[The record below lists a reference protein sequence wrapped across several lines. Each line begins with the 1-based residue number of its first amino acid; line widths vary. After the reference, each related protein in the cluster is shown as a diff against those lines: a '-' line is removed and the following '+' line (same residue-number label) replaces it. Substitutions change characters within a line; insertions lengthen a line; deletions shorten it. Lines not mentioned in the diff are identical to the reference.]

1 MKKTLLI
8 CLFGLICTSFPVV
21 AVATT
26 ATDSAQS
33 GSESAVQKPKVP
45 SVTLSAQEETEAKK
59 LRERLANKVAEI
71 TQKNNKAV
79 SGFIKEKQKGSF
91 VLVSLEDSET
101 TIKLDDTLTKYYQ
114 VTANKRQEIKYED
127 ISKGDF
133 VIVSGVS
140 SDDAITANFVYIDE
154 VFKVFS
160 GKVTEVDASNYQLKV
175 ITTEKDNFVLNIES
189 ATKQYLLNVK
199 TLELEKSGFSKIKEG
214 DTIHFIYKFIQKD
227 KDSLTVTPQRLVIIP
242 QEYFQK

>member
-8 CLFGLICTSFPVV
+8 CLLGLTCISFPVV
-21 AVATT
+21 AVTTT
-26 ATDSAQS
+26 ATDAAQTS
-33 GSESAVQKPKVP
+33 SDSAVQKPKVP
-45 SVTLSAQEETEAKK
+45 SVTLSAKEEQDAKA

-79 SGFIKEKQKGSF
+79 SGFVKEKQKGSF
-91 VLVSLEDSET
+91 ILVSLEDSET

-114 VTANKRQEIKYED
+114 VAANKRQEIKYDD
-127 ISKGDF
+127 INKGDF
-133 VIVSGVS
+133 VIVSGVN
-140 SDDAITANFVYIDE
+140 SDNAITANFVYIDE
-154 VFKVFS
+154 VFKIFS
-160 GKVTEVDASNYQLKV
+160 GKVTEVDSGNYELKV
-175 ITTEKDNFVLNIES
+175 TTTEKDNYTLSVES
-189 ATKQYLLNVK
+189 STKQFLLNVK

-214 DTIHFIYKFIQKD
+214 DTIHFVYKVTQKD